1 MPSSSKAGVPADS
14 ELSVDRR
21 RFLSGGAAA
30 GVSVAAAVASSAA
43 TAATAKEIVWDREVD
58 IVVIGAGIPASP
70 PPSPRATRALRC
82 WWSSIISMSA
92 ASPS

>member
-58 IVVIGAGIPASP
+58 IVVIGAGVLRP
-70 PPSPRATRALRC
+70 PRRHRRARPGR
-82 WWSSIISMSA
+82 
-92 ASPS
+92 